1 MSDKKVIDILKGA
14 ILLEHRGRSMYQSV
28 VNHTESAG
36 VKELF
41 SFLAKEEENHIRI
54 LEKQFL
60 NVSRNRG
67 FNLEEIGPGD
77 AAAGHEILSEQI
89 MKEVSGAG
97 YEGALIGAALDFE
110 KRAVDYYTKHA
121 DESDGEEETF
131 YRWLA
136 TWETTHLSMLAEL
149 DKELKEQVWYDNRFW
164 PIG

>member
-1 MSDKKVIDILKGA
+1 MSENKIIDILKGA

-28 VNHTESAG
+28 VNHTGSGA

-41 SFLAKEEENHIRI
+41 SFLVKEEENHIKI
-54 LEKQFL
+54 LEEQFR
-60 NVSRNRG
+60 NVARNRG
-67 FNLEEIGPGD
+67 FDLGEIKQKD
-77 AAAGHEILSEQI
+77 FISSHAVLTEKIVSD
-89 MKEVSGAG
+89 VSGAG
-97 YEGALIGAALDFE
+97 YEGALIAAALDFE
-110 KRAVDYYTKHA
+110 KRSVDYYTRHA
-121 DESDGEEETF
+121 DEAAGDEEKF